1 MLVDTDE
8 VRCMLFPVALPSF
21 EFELAFFLSGHV
33 MEAFELLLKKFEAIL
48 EMIPATDRRSLSWR
62 NLQEQYLQVKE
73 AFDKICIVVAEWKSA
88 PASTGALLK
97 TIEAKVQTEIQAIES
112 IAKAIM
118 DMTEMTN
125 VLVVKTDFSG
135 HGADRG
141 DEAGIVTPELTFV
154 NPDAASKSQAL
165 RDMISQFADALRALD
180 ETLDMEGDRLMDL
193 KSKKEGL
200 EFRIKNERDTM
211 SALNLIVD
219 TERRNAEGL
228 RVKGDKWKF
237 DVAQRLGRLGE
248 QVKSLKDTQ
257 AELLREQHE
266 GEVETAM
273 ELKKNQTVI
282 AIRDALWRRI
292 TYGEAAKK
300 ALSEE
305 EILVQR
311 LRNELE
317 KLKKIVVDSGR
328 PRLHSKARLA
338 SMQEVVAVYEKRI
351 GIELR
356 FVETAHEDLS
366 HLRAHQ
372 KTLLLEKADL
382 LKSIKF
388 LKEITD
394 ERQKDVSLREDSMW
408 KRFESARQLNRLS
421 MYAKPRQFSRKKFSA
436 VMTCQLTGANQSFVF
451 FFGATAIVLRS

>member
-1 MLVDTDE
+1 
-8 VRCMLFPVALPSF
+8 
-21 EFELAFFLSGHV
+21 
-33 MEAFELLLKKFEAIL
+33 
-48 EMIPATDRRSLSWR
+48 
-62 NLQEQYLQVKE
+62 VKE
-73 AFDKICIVVAEWKSA
+73 AFEKICIVVSEWKSA
-88 PASTGALLK
+88 PVSTGALLK
-97 TIEAKVQTEIQAIES
+97 TIEAKIQTEIQAIES
-112 IAKAIM
+112 VASAIM

-125 VLVVKTDFSG
+125 VLVQKTEYSG
-135 HGADRG
+135 HSVDRG
-141 DEAGIVTPELTFV
+141 DEAGTVTPELTSV

-193 KSKKEGL
+193 KCTKEGL
-200 EFRIKNERDTM
+200 ELRIKNERDTM
-211 SALNLIVD
+211 SGLNLIVD
-219 TERRNAEGL
+219 TERKNAEQL

-257 AELLREQHE
+257 AELVREQGE

-282 AIRDALWRRI
+282 AMRDALWRRI
-292 TYGEAAKK
+292 TYGEAVKK
-300 ALSEE
+300 ALGEE
-305 EILVQR
+305 EILAQR

-317 KLKKIVVDSGR
+317 NLKKIVLDSAR

-338 SMQEVVAVYEKRI
+338 SMQEVVAVYEERI

-356 FVETAHEDLS
+356 FVEAAQEELS

-394 ERQKDVSLREDSMW
+394 EQQKDVSLREDSLW
-408 KRFESARQLNRLS
+408 KRFESARQLNRLA
-421 MYAKPRQFSRKKFSA
+421 MYETPRRFSRNTFSA
-436 VMTCQLTGANQSFVF
+436 VWQLTGANQGLVF
-451 FFGATAIVLRS
+451 LFAATAIVFRS

>member
-1 MLVDTDE
+1 
-8 VRCMLFPVALPSF
+8 
-21 EFELAFFLSGHV
+21 
-33 MEAFELLLKKFEAIL
+33 
-48 EMIPATDRRSLSWR
+48 
-62 NLQEQYLQVKE
+62 VKE
-73 AFDKICIVVAEWKSA
+73 AFEKICIVVSEWKSA
-88 PASTGALLK
+88 PVSTGALLK
-97 TIEAKVQTEIQAIES
+97 TIEAKIQTEIQAIES
-112 IAKAIM
+112 VASAIM

-125 VLVVKTDFSG
+125 VLVQKTEYSG
-135 HGADRG
+135 HSVDRG
-141 DEAGIVTPELTFV
+141 DEAGTVTPELTSV

-193 KSKKEGL
+193 KCTKEGL
-200 EFRIKNERDTM
+200 ELRIKNERDTM
-211 SALNLIVD
+211 SGLNLIVD
-219 TERRNAEGL
+219 TERKNAEQL

-257 AELLREQHE
+257 AELVREQGE

-282 AIRDALWRRI
+282 AMRDALWRRI
-292 TYGEAAKK
+292 TYGEAVKK
-300 ALSEE
+300 ALGEE
-305 EILVQR
+305 EILAQR

-317 KLKKIVVDSGR
+317 NLKKIVLDSAR

-338 SMQEVVAVYEKRI
+338 SMQEVVAVYEERI

-356 FVETAHEDLS
+356 FVEAAQEELS

-394 ERQKDVSLREDSMW
+394 EQQKDVSLREDSLW
-408 KRFESARQLNRLS
+408 KRFESARQLNRL
-421 MYAKPRQFSRKKFSA
+421 
-436 VMTCQLTGANQSFVF
+436 
-451 FFGATAIVLRS
+451 AIDRLQELKLITDQRES